1 MIRINRETDYATAIL
16 SVMAQRPDE
25 RYSATW
31 LAAFRGLPGP
41 VVSKILKQLVKGGL
55 LVSHRGAKGGYSLA
69 RAAEAIS
76 IAEVI
81 VAIEGPIALTDCIE
95 GGGAACQFS
104 SHCAVSSN
112 WTRINDV
119 FYRALQGVSLK
130 DMSQPLAAEHPSLTG
145 VDGKVRAL
153 MEQGDSDDSKPM
165 RHEQRVNFHR
175 A

>member
-16 SVMAQRPDE
+16 SVMAEQPDE

-41 VVSKILKQLVKGGL
+41 VVSKILKQLVRGGL
-55 LVSHRGAKGGYSLA
+55 LISHRGAKGGYSLA
-69 RAAEAIS
+69 RSAEAIS
-76 IAEVI
+76 VAEI
-81 VAIEGPIALTDCIE
+81 IIAIEGPIALTDCIE

-104 SHCAVSSN
+104 SNCAVSSN

-130 DMSQPLAAEHPSLTG
+130 DMSQPLASDHPGLNG
-145 VDGKVRAL
+145 VDTRVRSLLEGGERGERQVEDGAR
-153 MEQGDSDDSKPM
+153 PV
-165 RHEQRVNFHR
+165 RFNRV
-175 A
+175 